1 MKKKIIPLL
10 VAGTVI
16 IAGCDQ
22 KTSESTSTTP
32 AVSKADAIAVVN
44 GQYIPKSTLEELEKE
59 IAARGHGQ
67 TFPKEKLI
75 EELIQREL
83 LIQDA
88 IQKQLD
94 KSAEVISQ
102 LESARKTL
110 LTQADVQNFIK
121 ANPVT
126 DAEIKAEY
134 DSKVA
139 GEKGI
144 EYKARHI
151 LVKTEAEAKKLI
163 AELDKGADFAKLA
176 NKNSLDSKESQN
188 GGDLG
193 WFVPGQMVEPFSEAV
208 EKLENGKYTKA
219 PVQTQFGWHVIL
231 REDSRKQTPPPLEAV
246 KEQLQP
252 YLQRKKVQNMV
263 ETLRKQ
269 AKVEILVP
277 LTDEKPKTPSADT
290 SAADQAG
297 KPVAEEVVVE
307 EVKDASGKTVAEGV
321 AVEEVVEENAPA
333 VATPA
338 EKAAEAAKSA
348 GEKVE
353 KAAEKAADKV
363 EEGAKSAEKAVEK
376 AATEAADKIEETA
389 KSAEKAAKKAVS
401 SETKK

>member
-1 MKKKIIPLL
+1 MKKMIIPLL
-10 VAGTVI
+10 IAGTAL

-22 KTSESTSTTP
+22 KATDSSSATP
-32 AVSKADAIAVVN
+32 AVSKADAVAVVN
-44 GQYIPKSTLEELEKE
+44 GQYIAKSALEQLEKE
-59 IAARGHGQ
+59 IAERGHGQ
-67 TFPKEKLI
+67 TFPKERLI

-83 LIQDA
+83 LVQDA

-94 KSAEVISQ
+94 KSAEVIAQ
-102 LESARKTL
+102 LDSAKKTL

-139 GEKGI
+139 GENGT

-151 LVKTEAEAKKLI
+151 LVKTEEEAKKLI
-163 AELDKGADFAKLA
+163 AELDKGGDFAKLA
-176 NKNSLDSKESQN
+176 NKNSLDAKESQN

-193 WFVPGQMVEPFSEAV
+193 WFVAGQMVAPFSEAV
-208 EKLENGKYTKA
+208 VKLEKGKYTKT

-246 KEQLQP
+246 KEQLMP

-277 LTDEKPKTPSADT
+277 LTDKPAKAPAGDK
-290 SAADQAG
+290 AAEGQ
-297 KPVAEEVVVE
+297 PVAEEVVVE
-307 EVKDASGKTVAEGV
+307 EVKDKSGKTVAEGV
-321 AVEEVVEENAPA
+321 AVEEVVEEKAPA
-333 VATPA
+333 EATVTD
-338 EKAAEAAKSA
+338 KAAETA
-348 GEKVE
+348 
-353 KAAEKAADKV
+353 
-363 EEGAKSAEKAVEK
+363 KAVEK
-376 AATEAADKIEETA
+376 AATEAAGKVEESAKSAEKTVEKAATKAADKVEETA
-389 KSAEKAAKKAVS
+389 KAAEKAAKKAVS

>member
-1 MKKKIIPLL
+1 MKKKIISLL
-10 VAGTVI
+10 VAGTAL
-16 IAGCDQ
+16 IAGCEQ
-22 KTSESTSTTP
+22 KATTETTTATP
-32 AVSKADAIAVVN
+32 PIAKSDAVAVVN
-44 GQYIPKSTLEELEKE
+44 GQYIPKSTLAELEKE
-59 IAARGHGQ
+59 IAERGHGQ

-83 LIQDA
+83 LVQDA

-94 KSAEVISQ
+94 KSAEVIAQ
-102 LESARKTL
+102 LDSAKKTL

-139 GEKGI
+139 GENGT

-176 NKNSLDSKESQN
+176 NKNSLDAKESQN

-193 WFVPGQMVEPFSEAV
+193 WFVAGQMVAPFSEAV
-208 EKLENGKYTKA
+208 VKLEKGKYTKT

-231 REDSRKQTPPPLEAV
+231 REDSRAQTPPPLEAV
-246 KEQLQP
+246 KEQLMP

-277 LTDEKPKTPSADT
+277 LTDEPPKKAP
-290 SAADQAG
+290 AADKAA
-297 KPVAEEVVVE
+297 AEQP
-307 EVKDASGKTVAEGV
+307 VAEGV
-321 AVEEVVEENAPA
+321 AVEEKAPTE
-333 VATPA
+333 ATPA
-338 EKAAEAAKSA
+338 
-348 GEKVE
+348 
-353 KAAEKAADKV
+353 D
-363 EEGAKSAEKAVEK
+363 KSAETAKTAEKTVEK
-376 AATEAADKIEETA
+376 AATEAADKVEETSKA
-389 KSAEKAAKKAVS
+389 AEKTVEKAATEAADKVKETAETAEKAAKKAIKKTEKAVS